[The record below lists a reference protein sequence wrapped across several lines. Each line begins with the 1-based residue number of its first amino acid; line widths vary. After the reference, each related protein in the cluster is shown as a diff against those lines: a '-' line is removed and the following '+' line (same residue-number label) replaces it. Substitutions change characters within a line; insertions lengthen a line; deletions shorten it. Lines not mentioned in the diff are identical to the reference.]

1 MLYSFQKGNIDM
13 TAEQWTTGRT
23 RSGLTQV
30 AAARA
35 LKVSQPYLSQL
46 ETGLRTAST
55 QLARNAARL
64 YKLSPTALPLPE
76 PLVAQPSPPDDLQN
90 RLASLG
96 YPGFEHLRARPTS
109 NPAEVVLG
117 AVVQRDLDP
126 RLVEALP
133 WVLKTYPDLNWEW
146 LRDRVKLQNA
156 QNRLGYLV
164 HLSAELAGASPQL
177 AHWENELEEA
187 RLASEGTL
195 CRDSMREPERKWLRT
210 NRSAAAAHWNLLTGI
225 TTEQLPYA
233 NS

>member
-1 MLYSFQKGNIDM
+1 M
-13 TAEQWTTGRT
+13 TAEQWTMGRSN
-23 RSGLTQV
+23 SGLTQV
-30 AAARA
+30 GAARS

-46 ETGLRTAST
+46 ETGLRVASD
-55 QLARNAARL
+55 QLARKAARL

-76 PLVAQPSPPDDLQN
+76 PFAAQPSQPDDLQN

-96 YPGFEHLRARPTS
+96 YPGFEHLHARQAS

-117 AVVQRDLDP
+117 AVVQRHLDT

-133 WVLKTYPDLNWEW
+133 WVLKTYADLNWEW

-164 HLSAELAGASPQL
+164 HLSRQLAGSSPQL
-177 AHWENELEEA
+177 TRWENELEEA

-195 CRDSMREPERKWLRT
+195 CRDSMPESERKWLRA
-210 NRSAAAAHWNLLTGI
+210 NRPAAAAHWNLLTGI

-233 NS
+233 GS